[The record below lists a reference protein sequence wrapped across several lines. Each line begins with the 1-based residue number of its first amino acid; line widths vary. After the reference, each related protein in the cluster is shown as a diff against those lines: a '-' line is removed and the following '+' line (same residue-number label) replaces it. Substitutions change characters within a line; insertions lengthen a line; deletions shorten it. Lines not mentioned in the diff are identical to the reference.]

1 MEQNQVQ
8 KYTHTNLLN
17 LFFFNIEKEFNGG
30 SMAFSTNSA
39 EVIGSPQQK
48 NKPQPKSHTLHKNYL
63 KMHQIL
69 KCKT

>member
-48 NKPQPKSHTLHKNYL
+48 K
-63 KMHQIL
+63 
-69 KCKT
+69 